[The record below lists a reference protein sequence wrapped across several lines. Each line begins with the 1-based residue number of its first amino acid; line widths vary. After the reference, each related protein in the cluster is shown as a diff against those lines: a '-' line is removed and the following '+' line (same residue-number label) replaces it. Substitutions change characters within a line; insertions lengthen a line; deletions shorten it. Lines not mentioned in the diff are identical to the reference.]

1 MNIVVGGVPRGEDFF
16 DRESLVAELLETLK
30 TSSVMLL
37 GPRRFGKTA
46 VMHKLIDDQM
56 KYPDLSMI
64 YKNCQPMSGAE
75 EFWTMIQTELGGW
88 EKEDCLVIELDEF
101 PSLLET
107 ILKKGDMEDVSIFLA
122 KFRDI
127 RQDPVRGRSL
137 RFMIAGS
144 TSVDIFLREVGFDLM
159 GDMRRM
165 EIGPFDSAAA
175 RRFLDICF
183 KESNLKVTEDRNM
196 IFDTITKLC
205 GHVPY
210 FMQIFISEIRL
221 IARDGAYL
229 TIADIYKVYWS
240 KVLGGTGMQ
249 YFSYFHQ
256 RLDKYG
262 IYGKRLPDNL
272 RYILS
277 TLAAVDQ
284 LGEREVKQLIRSN
297 RVRTKSNE
305 LDIIMA
311 NLQDEF
317 YLTFDTVGRKYR
329 FTYTI
334 MSDWWRRYHPPTDKA
349 VVEEVYLID
358 KEDGILVSH
367 GSRSPNIIG
376 DADSTAGMLTGTF
389 LLMDD
394 LGYGIP
400 HEIQTEKGT
409 FLVVT
414 GGRLML
420 AGMILGGSNDSI
432 EKTFVSRIRDIEEM
446 NIPDLGALPPE
457 SKRAIDRS
465 LNEILGEY

>member
-16 DRESLVAELLETLK
+16 DRGKLVAEILYTLK
-30 TSSVMLL
+30 SSSVMLL

-46 VMHKLIDDQM
+46 VMHKLIDDQA
-56 KYPDLSMI
+56 KYSIFSMI
-64 YKNCQPMSGAE
+64 YKNCQPMTGAE
-75 EFWTMIQTELGGW
+75 EFWTMIQKELGAWQKG
-88 EKEDCLVIELDEF
+88 DSLVIELDEF

-122 KFRDI
+122 KFRDL
-127 RQDPVRGRSL
+127 RQDPDRGRLL
-137 RFMIAGS
+137 RFIIAGS

-165 EIGPFDSAAA
+165 EIGPFDPAAA
-175 RRFLDICF
+175 HRFLDKCF
-183 KESNLKVTEDRNM
+183 KESSLKFAGDRDM
-196 IFDTITKLC
+196 IFDTIAQLC

-221 IARDGAYL
+221 IARDGGDL

-262 IYGKRLPDNL
+262 LYGRKLPDNL

-284 LGEREVKQLIRSN
+284 LGEKEARRLIRLNS
-297 RVRTKSNE
+297 VRTKGNK

-317 YLTFDTVGRKYR
+317 YLRFDTVERKYR

-334 MSDWWRRYHPPTDKA
+334 MRDWWRRYHPPTDKTA
-349 VVEEVYLID
+349 VEEVYLID
-358 KEDGILVSH
+358 RADGILVSH
-367 GSRSPNIIG
+367 GSRSPNVKG

-414 GGRLML
+414 GERLML

-446 NIPDLGALPPE
+446 NIPDLGALPSE
-457 SKRAIDRS
+457 SKREIDRL
-465 LNEILGEY
+465 LNVILGEY